1 MKENLK
7 KRAEQE
13 KNMKNCL
20 KNLNFN
26 MALMGHHR
34 LPRFLRQRAILLG
47 HYLVLS
53 RFLYNLLLKIQELY
67 QKLQVST

>member
-20 KNLNFN
+20 KTLNFN
-26 MALMGHHR
+26 MALMGHHT
-34 LPRFLRQRAILLG
+34 G
-47 HYLVLS
+47 DMVVLVQTRHPKHGRCRKKGETSLS
-53 RFLYNLLLKIQELY
+53 CEKGRKE
-67 QKLQVST
+67 

>member
-20 KNLNFN
+20 KTLNFN

-34 LPRFLRQRAILLG
+34 GVNASCKSCTLCRLAVKNATTISKIFLP
-47 HYLVLS
+47 
-53 RFLYNLLLKIQELY
+53 K
-67 QKLQVST
+67 